1 MTMPEIDGATQI
13 ISTVGFPIFCVLV
26 LGLFIWKAF
35 NMVMQNNKEREAKLY
50 DTIAEIRGQLKEASA
65 TNASFVKILENM
77 SRDIED
83 IKDKIKE

>member
-1 MTMPEIDGATQI
+1 MPELDGVTQI
-13 ISTVGFPIFCVLV
+13 ISTVGFPIFCVLA
-26 LGLFIWKAF
+26 LGFFVWKAF

-65 TNASFVKILENM
+65 TNASFVKILEGM
-77 SRDIED
+77 SKDIED

>member
-1 MTMPEIDGATQI
+1 MPEIDNATQI

-65 TNASFVKILENM
+65 TNASFIKILEAM
-77 SRDIED
+77 SKDIED

>member
-1 MTMPEIDGATQI
+1 MPEIDGVTQI
-13 ISTVGFPIFCVLV
+13 ISTVGFPIFCVV
-26 LGLFIWKAF
+26 CLGYFVWKAF
-35 NMVMQNNKEREAKLY
+35 NMVMTNNKERETKLY

-77 SRDIED
+77 SKDIED

>member
-1 MTMPEIDGATQI
+1 MEWDSITTI
-13 ISTVGFPIFCVLV
+13 ISTVGFPIFCVV
-26 LGLFIWKAF
+26 CLGYFVWKAF
-35 NMVMQNNKEREAKLY
+35 NMVMANNKERETKLY

-77 SRDIED
+77 SKDIED

>member
-1 MTMPEIDGATQI
+1 MEWDSITTI
-13 ISTVGFPIFCVLV
+13 ISTVGFPIFCVV
-26 LGLFIWKAF
+26 CLGYFVWKAF

-50 DTIAEIRGQLKEASA
+50 DTIAEIRGQLKEASS

-77 SRDIED
+77 SKDIED

>member
-1 MTMPEIDGATQI
+1 MDWNNISTI
-13 ISTVGFPIFCVLV
+13 ISTVGFPIFCVV
-26 LGLFIWKAF
+26 CLGYFVWKAF

-50 DTIAEIRGQLKEASA
+50 DTIAEIRGQLKEAST

-77 SRDIED
+77 SKDIED

>member
-1 MTMPEIDGATQI
+1 MDWNNISTIM
-13 ISTVGFPIFCVLV
+13 STVGFPIFCVV
-26 LGLFIWKAF
+26 CLGYFVWKAF
-35 NMVMQNNKEREAKLY
+35 NMVMQNNKEREGKLY

-77 SRDIED
+77 SKDIED

>member
-1 MTMPEIDGATQI
+1 MPEIDGATQI
-13 ISTVGFPIFCVLV
+13 ISSVGFPIFCVLAMGIFV
-26 LGLFIWKAF
+26 WKAF
-35 NMVMQNNKEREAKLY
+35 NMVMTNNKEREAKLY

-77 SRDIED
+77 SKDIED

>member
-1 MTMPEIDGATQI
+1 MDWNSITQI
-13 ISTVGFPIFCVLV
+13 ISTVGFPIFCVV
-26 LGLFIWKAF
+26 CLGYFVWKAF
-35 NMVMQNNKEREAKLY
+35 NMVMQNNKERETKLY

-77 SRDIED
+77 SKDIED

>member
-1 MTMPEIDGATQI
+1 MEWDSITTI
-13 ISTVGFPIFCVLV
+13 ISTVGFPIFCVV
-26 LGLFIWKAF
+26 CLGYFVWKAF
-35 NMVMQNNKEREAKLY
+35 NMVMQNNKERETKLY

-77 SRDIED
+77 SKDIED

>member
-1 MTMPEIDGATQI
+1 MDWNSMTQI
-13 ISTVGFPIFCVLV
+13 ISTVGFPIFCVV
-26 LGLFIWKAF
+26 CLGYFVWKAF
-35 NMVMQNNKEREAKLY
+35 NMVMQNNKEREGKLY

-77 SRDIED
+77 SKDIED

>member
-1 MTMPEIDGATQI
+1 MPELDGVTQI
-13 ISTVGFPIFCVLV
+13 ISTVGFPIFCVLA
-26 LGLFIWKAF
+26 LGYFVWKAF
-35 NMVMQNNKEREAKLY
+35 NMVMTNNKERETKLY

-77 SRDIED
+77 SKDIED

>member
-1 MTMPEIDGATQI
+1 MPELDGATQI
-13 ISTVGFPIFCVLV
+13 ISSVGFPIFCVLAMGFFV
-26 LGLFIWKAF
+26 WKAF
-35 NMVMQNNKEREAKLY
+35 NMVMTNNKEREAKLY

-77 SRDIED
+77 SKDIED

>member
-1 MTMPEIDGATQI
+1 MDWNSITQI
-13 ISTVGFPIFCVLV
+13 ISTVGFPIFCVV
-26 LGLFIWKAF
+26 CLGYFVWKAF
-35 NMVMQNNKEREAKLY
+35 NMVMQNNKEREGKLY

-77 SRDIED
+77 SKDIED

>member
-1 MTMPEIDGATQI
+1 MPELDGVTQI
-13 ISTVGFPIFCVLV
+13 ISTVGFPIFCVV
-26 LGLFIWKAF
+26 CLGYFVWKAF
-35 NMVMQNNKEREAKLY
+35 NMVMTNNKERETKLY

-77 SRDIED
+77 SKDIED

>member
-1 MTMPEIDGATQI
+1 MEWDSITTI
-13 ISTVGFPIFCVLV
+13 ISTVGFPIFCVV
-26 LGLFIWKAF
+26 CLGYFVWKAF
-35 NMVMQNNKEREAKLY
+35 NMVMQNNKERESKLY

-77 SRDIED
+77 SKDIED

>member
-1 MTMPEIDGATQI
+1 MDWNSITQI
-13 ISTVGFPIFCVLV
+13 ISTVGFPIFCVV
-26 LGLFIWKAF
+26 CLGYFVWKAF

-50 DTIAEIRGQLKEASA
+50 DTIAEIRGQLKEAST

-77 SRDIED
+77 SKDIED